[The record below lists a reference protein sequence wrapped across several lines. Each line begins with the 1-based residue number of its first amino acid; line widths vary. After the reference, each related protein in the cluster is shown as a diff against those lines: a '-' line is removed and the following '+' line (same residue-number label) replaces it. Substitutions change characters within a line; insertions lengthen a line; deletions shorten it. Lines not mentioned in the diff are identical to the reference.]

1 MCSRDGHEAVRRR
14 RRRGS
19 AALGAGSWELG
30 AAGGGCGL
38 GTATPG
44 RGGEGRPDSCARVP
58 SAPARLPSSPFR
70 ARIPARPRPLPGTR
84 CLCSEGLG
92 DGKDFSESKVSHGG
106 RGVVRPRRGLFRV
119 QLLGSFRL
127 RRQKGPFKAA
137 PHGGAASVPG
147 SRGCLSLHTDDG
159 QQSRQRCFVPE
170 VGTLPF
176 LFHETA
182 GTVR

>member
-1 MCSRDGHEAVRRR
+1 MCSRDGHEAVRR

-30 AAGGGCGL
+30 AAGGGRRVWARDGHA
-38 GTATPG
+38 GAG
-44 RGGEGRPDSCARVP
+44 RDGEGRPDSCARVP

-127 RRQKGPFKAA
+127 RRRHTEGPPASPEAEAA
-137 PHGGAASVPG
+137 CRFTPTTASRAGSAASCQV
-147 SRGCLSLHTDDG
+147 
-159 QQSRQRCFVPE
+159 E